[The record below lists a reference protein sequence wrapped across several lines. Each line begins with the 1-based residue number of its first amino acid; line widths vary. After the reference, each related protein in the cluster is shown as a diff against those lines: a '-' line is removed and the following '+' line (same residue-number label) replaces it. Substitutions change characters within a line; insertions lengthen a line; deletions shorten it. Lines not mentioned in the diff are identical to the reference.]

1 MCAAEW
7 ILKGTV
13 ICQEQ
18 FGTPLTALFV
28 MLSLSYSNCS
38 SRDFVLGFALVV
50 IIHHLPVKHIGFFRQ
65 MSQNHLS
72 KQRSLFFLPLRL

>member
-1 MCAAEW
+1 MCCRMDFEGYRY
-7 ILKGTV
+7 LSGTIWNSPDSL
-13 ICQEQ
+13 ICDA
-18 FGTPLTALFV
+18 FLVLF
-28 MLSLSYSNCS
+28 NCS